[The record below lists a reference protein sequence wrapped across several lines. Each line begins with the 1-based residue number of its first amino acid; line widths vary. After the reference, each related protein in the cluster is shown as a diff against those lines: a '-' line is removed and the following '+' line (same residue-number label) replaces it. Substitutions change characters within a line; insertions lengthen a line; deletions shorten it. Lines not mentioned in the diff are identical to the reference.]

1 MNIVTNGFVTPYF
14 PIRRGVRHGD
24 ALSFML
30 FILQMEPFS
39 EYIRRDNS
47 IHGVKLPQLNDRIL
61 IYHEVKRCQYAD
73 DTSIILQQKDDILKC
88 IHVLNEFGKASG
100 ARLNVNKTIFLCFKN
115 SEIDESFGDIKLS
128 LGPETVLGVPQGV
141 FWDIETF

>member
-1 MNIVTNGFVTPYF
+1 
-14 PIRRGVRHGD
+14 
-24 ALSFML
+24 
-30 FILQMEPFS
+30 MEPFS

-47 IHGVKLPQLNDRIL
+47 IPGVKLPELNDRVV
-61 IYHEVKRCQYAD
+61 IYHKVKLCQYAD
-73 DTSIILQQKDDILKC
+73 DASIILQQKDDILRC

-115 SEIDESFGDIKLS
+115 SVIDEQFGDIKLS

-141 FWDIETF
+141 FLDIETFWENKLTKMKNNFSIW